1 MNEDSL
7 RQVVNRIIVRWLA
20 TIQKVCGSIPKSLR
34 LWRWIKMFI
43 ICTGSI
49 KKTSIF
55 AVKLID
61 IHRNSN
67 EPSKLKHVEQQH
79 QYKSIFVSN
88 INFLG
93 YVLRVCVIKQQ
104 IHESWARLT
113 FWYVFLQCIT
123 FFRVTLVT
131 SRQSYPRK
139 TSLNRWQ
146 EST

>member
-20 TIQKVCGSIPKSLR
+20 TIQSMWLITQ
-34 LWRWIKMFI
+34 I
-43 ICTGSI
+43 ITFMEVNQNVHNLHWFNE
-49 KKTSIF
+49 KTSIY

-88 INFLG
+88 INFLR